1 MIAHSH
7 SAIYLPLPL
16 ATTFLHRSGIP
27 LIRALISSIEILS
40 HSFNS
45 TSFKYAIVFHS
56 FNFDIQLAVL
66 KYSSRSRMGS
76 NQKIEDESTFQR
88 NETSLTRLTTLSF
101 DRVP

>member
-1 MIAHSH
+1 MSRLDVEWAS
-7 SAIYLPLPL
+7 IYSM
-16 ATTFLHRSGIP
+16 T
-27 LIRALISSIEILS
+27 
-40 HSFNS
+40 
-45 TSFKYAIVFHS
+45 HS

-88 NETSLTRLTTLSF
+88 NETSLNRLTTLSF